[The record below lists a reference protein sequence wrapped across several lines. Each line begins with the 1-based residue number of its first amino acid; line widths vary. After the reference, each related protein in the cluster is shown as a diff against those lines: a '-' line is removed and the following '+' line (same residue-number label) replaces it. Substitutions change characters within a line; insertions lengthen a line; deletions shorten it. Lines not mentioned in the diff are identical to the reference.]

1 MVDWKIKT
9 LLQFFT
15 TLRLFANAAH
25 LPVVKLIHAYNL
37 QQSKTMAASKDP
49 IHTKTVQD
57 LNPNI
62 FSRRNANI
70 QKNRSHND
78 IYRWRTKEDFAK
90 VRTPFWSIVNI
101 LVSWMLFKASCRS
114 SALVNWI
121 LRYILP
127 FIGRKSPLMM
137 NLSFHQS
144 GKRIR
149 TKWPW
154 GTQSKKGL
162 AVSYLF

>member
-9 LLQFFT
+9 LLHFFT
-15 TLRLFANAAH
+15 TLRLFANAPH

-37 QQSKTMAASKDP
+37 QQSKTLVLQIKIQYTLKLFKILIQTFSHDKMQISKKP
-49 IHTKTVQD
+49 VPMT
-57 LNPNI
+57 I
-62 FSRRNANI
+62 FSDEGLY
-70 QKNRSHND
+70 QSMD
-78 IYRWRTKEDFAK
+78 TFL
-90 VRTPFWSIVNI
+90 SIVNI

>member
-1 MVDWKIKT
+1 MRRICRLWNYFMHTIFNGQRHWLQVKIQYT
-9 LLQFFT
+9 LK
-15 TLRLFANAAH
+15 LF
-25 LPVVKLIHAYNL
+25 
-37 QQSKTMAASKDP
+37 
-49 IHTKTVQD
+49 QD

-90 VRTPFWSIVNI
+90 VRTPFLSIVNI

>member
-9 LLQFFT
+9 LLHFFT
-15 TLRLFANAAH
+15 TLRLFANAPH
-25 LPVVKLIHAYNL
+25 LPVVKLLHAYNL
-37 QQSKTMAASKDP
+37 QRSKTLAASKDP
-49 IHTKTVQD
+49 IHTKT
-57 LNPNI
+57 
-62 FSRRNANI
+62 FSRFKSKHFLTTKCKYP
-70 QKNRSHND
+70 KNRSHDN
-78 IYRWRTKEDFAK
+78 IYRWRTKEGFAK
-90 VRTPFWSIVNI
+90 VRTPFLSIVNI